1 MAPLLFWDREYPMH
15 WSTANIRCM
24 NIINGHPGV
33 KEDGTSASGMA
44 GCLKY
49 SLFGGVPADLPP
61 PNGLRI
67 MGQPEIQASPSG
79 TRDLRRSS
87 SAHSTVNQVAVADIL
102 QGCGRSLR
110 RARSKPSFKGSS
122 IFSCIQNRRDQ
133 AETRGPSRSQEA
145 NVAAR
150 ASPSPIELENSN
162 GRDEPGSPG
171 KEGYSITTFPR
182 SPSFGSSYSN
192 NRVKPEKAAIKTS
205 MNEDLFPGFLP
216 QVSSSSQRGFF
227 PDLMPWGK
235 NIRKQTLRDHLAN
248 EEE

>member
-1 MAPLLFWDREYPMH
+1 MVVQESDADAHDQNPDHGFAGRLKSPWHPCCFGI
-15 WSTANIRCM
+15 ANIRCT
-24 NIINGHPGV
+24 GQLQ
-33 KEDGTSASGMA
+33 TS
-44 GCLKY
+44 
-49 SLFGGVPADLPP
+49 
-61 PNGLRI
+61 
-67 MGQPEIQASPSG
+67 ASPSG

-171 KEGYSITTFPR
+171 KEGYSINTF
-182 SPSFGSSYSN
+182 SQESFF
-192 NRVKPEKAAIKTS
+192 R
-205 MNEDLFPGFLP
+205 
-216 QVSSSSQRGFF
+216 
-227 PDLMPWGK
+227 
-235 NIRKQTLRDHLAN
+235 
-248 EEE
+248 